1 MSGRVTYATLLFP
14 PPRSPAYDAQ
24 TFSYDADTNSY
35 KETFHELPFERT
47 LISLNSK
54 EYEFTD
60 SELDLYCDG
69 SGSNSSTTSSHASQ
83 NDSQDELDKTSL
95 PTEGEQYALPGI
107 NQDVVLMNS

>member
-1 MSGRVTYATLLFP
+1 MTARVNYATLIFP
-14 PPRSPAYDAQ
+14 PPRSPAYEAQ

-35 KETFHELPFERT
+35 KEAVHELPFERA

-69 SGSNSSTTSSHASQ
+69 SSTGSHDSDGETT
-83 NDSQDELDKTSL
+83 DKPS
-95 PTEGEQYALPGI
+95 PTEGE
-107 NQDVVLMNS
+107 